1 MKIRAPI
8 YLIGALKLTQR
19 QEADN
24 LGFTI
29 LKLEDKFSKNLRF
42 RNMFERNENVTEY
55 AWEYVEELLVCMLSL
70 FSSTFYGVLQN
81 FGCAQS

>member
-1 MKIRAPI
+1 M
-8 YLIGALKLTQR
+8 IGALKLTQR

-42 RNMFERNENVTEY
+42 RNMFDRNENVTEY
-55 AWEYVEELLVCMLSL
+55 A
-70 FSSTFYGVLQN
+70 
-81 FGCAQS
+81 